1 MQQQMNDR
9 FEASDKRF
17 EALQQQI
24 NDRFEANDKRL
35 EALENGQKRIEISFN
50 CLESK
55 SENEIE
61 TAILELLRD
70 VMQLEGI
77 EPAKTRKEIIV
88 DRTGSIFYEN
98 YSSNI
103 DVLMENGNVYVI
115 EVKSSINRGEI
126 DHYLQ
131 NIRLFELVS
140 NRQVTQVYLVVLHI
154 YPEIKEFAEERGIKV
169 IYGDLF

>member
-1 MQQQMNDR
+1 MNYR

-35 EALENGQKRIEISFN
+35 ETLENGQKRIEISFN
-50 CLESK
+50 RLESK

-88 DRTGSIFYEN
+88 DWYRFN
-98 YSSNI
+98 
-103 DVLMENGNVYVI
+103 L
-115 EVKSSINRGEI
+115 
-126 DHYLQ
+126 L
-131 NIRLFELVS
+131 
-140 NRQVTQVYLVVLHI
+140 
-154 YPEIKEFAEERGIKV
+154 
-169 IYGDLF
+169 